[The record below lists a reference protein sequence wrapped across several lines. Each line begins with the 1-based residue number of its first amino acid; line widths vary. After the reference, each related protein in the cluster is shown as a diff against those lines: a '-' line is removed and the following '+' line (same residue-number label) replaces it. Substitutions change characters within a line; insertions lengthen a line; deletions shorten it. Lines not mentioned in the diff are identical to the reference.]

1 MSLKRSIKKALLEAF
16 SDESVSH
23 KVLLNGSPLLEKNRQ
38 KRVRQAISRCF
49 FEFDSAND
57 ELTNSDKK
65 LVSKVAEYLRNTES
79 EMLLN
84 IEGYTCDIGSMEY
97 NTKLSKKTCCGA

>member
-1 MSLKRSIKKALLEAF
+1 MALKFRKVLRIPSRVNAYIDKSKEYGQKAQSVISTLLLSDEKDRQALLESEAEHKKALLEAF

-49 FEFDSAND
+49 
-57 ELTNSDKK
+57 
-65 LVSKVAEYLRNTES
+65 
-79 EMLLN
+79 LN
-84 IEGYTCDIGSMEY
+84 LIAQMM
-97 NTKLSKKTCCGA
+97 N